1 MGLLKWIM
9 EYMHLSSNQFMS
21 YWENKYN
28 IGDTIHNWNKKG
40 IITDIK
46 TNGNVALITL
56 DVKSE

>member
-1 MGLLKWIM
+1 M